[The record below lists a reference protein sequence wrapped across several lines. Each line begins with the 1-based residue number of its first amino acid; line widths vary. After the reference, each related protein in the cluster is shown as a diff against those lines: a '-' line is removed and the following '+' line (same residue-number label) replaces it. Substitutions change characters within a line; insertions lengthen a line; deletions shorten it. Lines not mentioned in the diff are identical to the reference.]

1 MLTRSSEGY
10 SIMNQHAPG
19 HDWIAIV
26 RKHGTA
32 EFGKA
37 FAPHPTLDAS
47 VLNGPCVGVEAIAA
61 FFAATSGG
69 MYETI
74 EFTHETTNG
83 MKTYLEWQGKAFGKN
98 VGGTTILTRN
108 NEGLIEN
115 IQLYHSPL
123 QVVVEFSRELA
134 KRLQG
139 KVDQALLIE
148 EPGP

>member
-1 MLTRSSEGY
+1 MLIRSSEGY
-10 SIMNQHAPG
+10 SIMDQHVPG
-19 HDWIAIV
+19 HDWISIV
-26 RKHGTA
+26 RQNGTA

-74 EFTHETTNG
+74 AFTHETTNG
-83 MKTYLEWQGKAFGKN
+83 RKTYLEWQGKAFGKQ
-98 VGGTTILTRN
+98 VGGATILTRN
-108 NEGLIEN
+108 TEGLIEH

-139 KVDQALLIE
+139 KVDQALLNE
-148 EPGP
+148 ER

>member
-1 MLTRSSEGY
+1 MSLTLDA
-10 SIMNQHAPG
+10 SIAQKAHSL
-19 HDWIAIV
+19 
-26 RKHGTA
+26 

-37 FAPHPTLDAS
+37 FAPNPTLDAS

-134 KRLQG
+134 KRLQD
-139 KVDQALLIE
+139 KVDQALLNE
-148 EPGP
+148 ER

>member
-1 MLTRSSEGY
+1 LLTRSSEGY

-26 RKHGTA
+26 RKNGTA

-74 EFTHETTNG
+74 EFTHETTTVR
-83 MKTYLEWQGKAFGKN
+83 KTYLEWRGKAFGKH

-108 NEGLIEN
+108 TEGLIEH

-139 KVDQALLIE
+139 KVDQALLTE
-148 EPGP
+148 EQ

>member
-1 MLTRSSEGY
+1 MD
-10 SIMNQHAPG
+10 QHAPG
-19 HDWIAIV
+19 HDWRSIV
-26 RKHGTA
+26 RTNGTA

-37 FAPHPTLDAS
+37 FAAHPMLDAS
-47 VLNGPCVGVEAIAA
+47 VLTGQCVGVAAIVA

-69 MYETI
+69 MYETL
-74 EFTHETTNG
+74 EFTHETTDG
-83 MKTYLEWQGKAFGKN
+83 RKTYLEWQGTAFGKH
-98 VGGTTILTRN
+98 VCGATILTRN
-108 NEGLIEN
+108 HEGLIEH

-123 QVVVEFSRELA
+123 PVVVEFSRELA

>member
-10 SIMNQHAPG
+10 SIMDQHVPG
-19 HDWIAIV
+19 HDWISIV
-26 RKHGTA
+26 RQNGTA

-74 EFTHETTNG
+74 AFTHETTNG
-83 MKTYLEWQGKAFGKN
+83 RKTYLEWQGKAFGKQ
-98 VGGTTILTRN
+98 VGGATILTRN
-108 NEGLIEN
+108 TEGLIEH

-139 KVDQALLIE
+139 KVDQALLHE
-148 EPGP
+148 EQ

>member
-1 MLTRSSEGY
+1 
-10 SIMNQHAPG
+10 MNQRAPG

-26 RKHGTA
+26 RKNGTA

-83 MKTYLEWQGKAFGKN
+83 RKTYLEWQGKAFGKQ

-108 NEGLIEN
+108 HEGLIEH

-123 QVVVEFSRELA
+123 PVVVEFARELA

-139 KVDQALLIE
+139 KVDQALFPE
-148 EPGP
+148 ER

>member
-1 MLTRSSEGY
+1 MLTRSPEGY

-19 HDWIAIV
+19 HDWLSIV
-26 RKHGTA
+26 RKNGTA

-37 FAPHPTLDAS
+37 FAPNPTLDAS
-47 VLNGPCVGVEAIAA
+47 VLNGPYVGVEAIAA

-74 EFTHETTNG
+74 AFTHETTNG
-83 MKTYLEWQGKAFGKN
+83 MKTYLEWQAKAFGKH

-108 NEGLIEN
+108 HEGLIEH

-123 QVVVEFSRELA
+123 QVIVEFSRELA

-139 KVDQALLIE
+139 KVDQAVLNE
-148 EPGP
+148 ER

>member
-1 MLTRSSEGY
+1 MD
-10 SIMNQHAPG
+10 QHAPG

-26 RKHGTA
+26 RTNGTA

-37 FAPHPTLDAS
+37 FAAHATLDAS
-47 VLNGPCVGVEAIAA
+47 VLNGSCVGVEAIAA

-74 EFTHETTNG
+74 TFTHETSDG
-83 MKTYLEWQGKAFGKN
+83 RKTYLEWQGTAFGKQ
-98 VGGTTILTRN
+98 VGGITILTCN
-108 NEGLIEN
+108 HEGLIEH

-123 QVVVEFSRELA
+123 PVVVQFARELA

-139 KVDQALLIE
+139 KVDQALLYE
-148 EPGP
+148 ER

>member
-1 MLTRSSEGY
+1 LLTRSSEGY
-10 SIMNQHAPG
+10 SIMDQHVPG
-19 HDWIAIV
+19 HDWISIV
-26 RKHGTA
+26 RQNGTA

-74 EFTHETTNG
+74 AFTHETTNG
-83 MKTYLEWQGKAFGKN
+83 RKTYLEWQGKAFGKQ
-98 VGGTTILTRN
+98 VGGATILTRN
-108 NEGLIEN
+108 TEGLIEH

-139 KVDQALLIE
+139 KVDQALLNE
-148 EPGP
+148 ER

>member
-1 MLTRSSEGY
+1 LLTRSSEGY
-10 SIMNQHAPG
+10 SIMDQHVPG
-19 HDWIAIV
+19 HDWISIV
-26 RKHGTA
+26 RQNGTA

-74 EFTHETTNG
+74 AFTHETTNG
-83 MKTYLEWQGKAFGKN
+83 RKTYLEWQGKAFGKQ
-98 VGGTTILTRN
+98 VGGATILTRN
-108 NEGLIEN
+108 TEGLIEH

-139 KVDQALLIE
+139 TVDQALLNE
-148 EPGP
+148 ER

>member
-10 SIMNQHAPG
+10 SIMDQHVPG
-19 HDWIAIV
+19 HDWISIV
-26 RKHGTA
+26 RQNGTA

-61 FFAATSGG
+61 FFAVTSGG

-74 EFTHETTNG
+74 EFTHETTTG
-83 MKTYLEWQGKAFGKN
+83 RKTYLEWQGIAFGKQ
-98 VGGTTILTRN
+98 VRGTTILTRN
-108 NEGLIEN
+108 HEGLIEH

-134 KRLQG
+134 KRLLG
-139 KVDQALLIE
+139 KVDQALLNE
-148 EPGP
+148 ER

>member
-1 MLTRSSEGY
+1 MS
-10 SIMNQHAPG
+10 QHAPG
-19 HDWIAIV
+19 QDWISIV
-26 RKHGTA
+26 RKNGTA

-37 FAPHPTLDAS
+37 FAPNPTLDAS
-47 VLNGPCVGVEAIAA
+47 VLNGPCVGVQAIAA

-134 KRLQG
+134 KRLEAESRSG
-139 KVDQALLIE
+139 FT
-148 EPGP
+148 